1 MVIRKDKRKEGL
13 IWVPPNQSYSSD
25 ILGFWKSLK
34 WKNIFA
40 TTETLSLSISYVQR
54 MPRKNTD
61 IQQPQNAL
69 EILMWSCKWVSYF
82 KMLPLL
88 SLGPITI
95 LGFDQRSLQF
105 KRANWC
111 QNPPKEE
118 TNKKTNPK
126 PQIKYPQVLYVIRI

>member
-1 MVIRKDKRKEGL
+1 MMVIRKDKRKEGL

-95 LGFDQRSLQF
+95 LALIRGVCSSRGQIDARILQRKKQT
-105 KRANWC
+105 KKPT
-111 QNPPKEE
+111 QNPK
-118 TNKKTNPK
+118 
-126 PQIKYPQVLYVIRI
+126 